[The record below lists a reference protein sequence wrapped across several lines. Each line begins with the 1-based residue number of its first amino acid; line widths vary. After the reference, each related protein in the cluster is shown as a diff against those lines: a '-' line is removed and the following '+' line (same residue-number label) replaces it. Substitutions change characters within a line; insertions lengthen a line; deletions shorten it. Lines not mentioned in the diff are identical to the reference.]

1 MDFNLKFPAQITD
14 KFVGAIMIEGDLAL
28 VDYIGIRCIL
38 SSDAAQLVSDLARSL
53 PVLSLFVPSKHT
65 HSEPDTILPRTDT
78 RVYIMMAKLAYELS
92 STELLPSLPVIVRF
106 CGTSKGSADGFEL
119 VTSIL

>member
-1 MDFNLKFPAQITD
+1 
-14 KFVGAIMIEGDLAL
+14 
-28 VDYIGIRCIL
+28 
-38 SSDAAQLVSDLARSL
+38 VSDLARSL

-106 CGTSKGSADGFEL
+106 CDTSKGSANGFEL